1 MKPRHAA
8 ALVLVGWY
16 LMFPPPDFDHATHLA
31 NGNPN
36 LDAPFSDWRNEAS
49 FDSAKECNAEL
60 HSYVE
65 FSKQVELTIRREHR
79 SEQQESAEE
88 EKMDEQSNFPKGF
101 SRALSRYGLVGAVNA
116 QCVATDDPRLKEK

>member
-88 EKMDEQSNFPKGF
+88 EKMDEQSNPE
-101 SRALSRYGLVGAVNA
+101 GL
-116 QCVATDDPRLKEK
+116 